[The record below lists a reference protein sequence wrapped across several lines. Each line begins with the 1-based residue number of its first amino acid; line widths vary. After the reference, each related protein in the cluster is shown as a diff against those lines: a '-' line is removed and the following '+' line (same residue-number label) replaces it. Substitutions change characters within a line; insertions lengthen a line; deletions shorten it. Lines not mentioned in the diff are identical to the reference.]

1 MLSIR
6 STAAMARALEL
17 PLDITLRVL
26 LIRRMSQLT
35 EYDDYDL
42 SELAHFLVVQ
52 QGDTAIEVEAEL
64 GFPVLTNFVDGRRFG
79 DPDFEPSWEWLEDHG
94 GWFEIVFVL
103 TDDGFGWV
111 LFVEDRAGVDPELLG
126 LCRTYGSKGSA

>member
-6 STAAMARALEL
+6 STDAMTRALDL
-17 PLDITLRVL
+17 PLDITLRAL
-26 LIRRMSQLT
+26 LLRRMSQLT

-42 SELAHFLVVQ
+42 GELAHFLVVQ
-52 QGDTAIEVEAEL
+52 EGDTAIEVEAEL

-79 DPDFEPSWEWLEDHG
+79 DPEFTPSWEWLEDHG
-94 GWFEIVFVL
+94 GWFELVFVL

-111 LFVEDRAGVDPELLG
+111 LFIEDRAGADPELLE
-126 LCRTYGSKGSA
+126 LCHAYRAKEAS